1 MQTKDMPDSGFTIIE
16 LLVSVLIISIGI
28 LAWAN
33 AQTGGI
39 KGSATSNGITTASEL
54 AMSRTE
60 ELALECQ
67 RSDLPVPGNDEV
79 AARGFLFA
87 RSWTVTQHVVMSGVR
102 VRRIEVTVNWDQYGP
117 RQVRYQRVTSGG

>member
-1 MQTKDMPDSGFTIIE
+1 MRTKDKPQNGFTIVE
-16 LLVSVLIISIGI
+16 LLVSAMIISIGI
-28 LAWAN
+28 LAWAK

-67 RSDLPVPGNDEV
+67 RSALPGSGNDAV
-79 AARGFLFA
+79 TARGFLFT
-87 RSWTVTQHVVMSGVR
+87 RSWTVTQHVAMPGVQ
-102 VRRIEVTVNWDQYGP
+102 VRRIEVTVNWNQYGP
-117 RQVRYQRVTSGG
+117 REVRYQRVTSGG